1 MNLDDAWFKQI
12 GDKLRKKKKDGIV
25 LLPWR
30 HGVADSL
37 RHTVQFI
44 RQQKDEDFACVT
56 KINDSEYVTIP
67 FTLYV
72 KLLETYKT
80 AESLKKEEL

>member
-12 GDKLRKKKKDGIV
+12 GDKLRKKKKDSTV
-25 LLPWR
+25 VLPWR

-44 RQQKDEDFACVT
+44 RHQRDEEFACVT
-56 KINDSEYVTIP
+56 KINNEEYVTLP
-67 FTLYV
+67 FSLYV
-72 KLLETYKT
+72 KLLEAYKT
-80 AESLKKEEL
+80 AESLKEEEL